1 MPDSLPF
8 SSIEQAIR
16 DFRDGKM
23 VVIVDDEDRENEGDL
38 AIAADAITPEA
49 INFMAVHG
57 RGLICLAL
65 DAEICDRLG
74 LPLMSKVNTSNFGTA
89 FTESID
95 AKEGVTTGISSSDRA
110 HTIQLAMQP
119 GTRPDDL
126 ARPGHVFP
134 LRAAQGGTLVR
145 AGQTEAAVDL
155 ARLAGRPPGGVIC
168 EIMNADGT
176 MARLPQLI
184 EYCATHNLSLISV
197 ADLIRYRLHNE
208 SYVRVVNETNLETAH
223 GPFRMLLFENV
234 LNKEL
239 HAALVRGQLN
249 HDAPT
254 LVRMHSYCPHG
265 DIFQSTT
272 CDCRKLLD
280 GAMRQIA
287 QQGSGVVVYLH
298 LNNPD
303 RLAAIHT
310 RTAPRHEGER
320 KMQHQ
325 VGIGA
330 QILRHLQC
338 RQIRLLSNSSVR
350 AVGLEG
356 FGIEILEQVPVNLQ

>member
-1 MPDSLPF
+1 MPF
-8 SSIEQAIR
+8 SSIEQAIQ

-38 AIAADAITPEA
+38 AMAADAITPDA

-65 DAEICDRLG
+65 EADICDRLG

-95 AKEGVTTGISSSDRA
+95 AKEGITTGISSSDRA
-110 HTIQLAMQP
+110 LTIQLAM
-119 GTRPDDL
+119 RPETKPHDL

-134 LRAAQGGTLVR
+134 LRAAQGGVLVR

-168 EIMNADGT
+168 EIMNPDGT
-176 MARLPQLI
+176 MARLPQLV
-184 EYCATHNLSLISV
+184 EYCATHKLALISV

-208 SYVRVVNETNLETAH
+208 SYIRVRNETNLDTPY
-223 GPFRMLLFENV
+223 GPFRMLLFENS
-234 LNKEL
+234 LNQEL
-239 HAALVRGQLN
+239 HAALVRGQLSA
-249 HDAPT
+249 HAPT

-265 DIFQSTT
+265 DLFQSTA
-272 CDCRKLLD
+272 CDCHRLLD
-280 GAMRQIA
+280 GSMRQIA
-287 QQGSGVVVYLH
+287 AAESGVIVYLH
-298 LNNPD
+298 LNSPE
-303 RLAAIHT
+303 RLEAMHT
-310 RTAPRHEGER
+310 RLTPRSDGER

-330 QILRHLQC
+330 QILRHLHC

-356 FGIEILEQVPVNLQ
+356 FGIEILEQVPIAL